1 MFYEETRSSFI
12 AGVIAIVMLS
22 ILVFRCRKRDRDAG
36 RRLLVLVILVLLHTI
51 ELFLCVLIPNRPFL
65 NLETNVSF
73 LDVAL
78 QWLGSALNYIYVL
91 SFPGMFL
98 YLLCFLNGNDRT
110 KLVIWEG
117 AAIFAFYLLVVFAWL
132 SVMCS

>member
-1 MFYEETRSSFI
+1 MFNEETRSSFI
-12 AGVIAIVMLS
+12 AGVIAVVMLS
-22 ILVFRCRKRDRDAG
+22 VLVLRCRRRDRDAG
-36 RRLLVLVILVLLHTI
+36 RHLLVLDILVLLHTI
-51 ELFLCVLIPNRPFL
+51 ELFLSFLIPNRPFL
-65 NLETNVSF
+65 NMETNVSF
-73 LDVAL
+73 WDVAL

-117 AAIFAFYLLVVFAWL
+117 TAIFAFYLLVAFAWL

>member
-1 MFYEETRSSFI
+1 MFYEETISSFI
-12 AGVIAIVMLS
+12 AGVIAVAMLS
-22 ILVFRCRKRDRDAG
+22 ILVLRCRRRDRDAG
-36 RRLLVLVILVLLHTI
+36 RHLLVLDILVLLHTI
-51 ELFLCVLIPNRPFL
+51 ELFLSFLIPNRPFL
-65 NLETNVSF
+65 NMETNVSF
-73 LDVAL
+73 WDVAL

-98 YLLCFLNGNDRT
+98 YQLYFLNKNDRT

-117 AAIFAFYLLVVFAWL
+117 AAIFTFYLLVAFAWL

>member
-12 AGVIAIVMLS
+12 AGVFAIVMLS
-22 ILVFRCRKRDRDAG
+22 ILVFRCRRRDRDAG
-36 RRLLVLVILVLLHTI
+36 RRLLVLDILVLLHTI

-65 NLETNVSF
+65 NMETNVHF
-73 LDVAL
+73 WDVAL
-78 QWLGSALNYIYVL
+78 QWLGSALNIIYVL

-98 YLLCFLNGNDRT
+98 YLLYFLNKNDRT

-117 AAIFAFYLLVVFAWL
+117 AAIFAFYLLVAFAWL

>member
-36 RRLLVLVILVLLHTI
+36 RRLLVLDILVLLHTI

-65 NLETNVSF
+65 NMETNVHF
-73 LDVAL
+73 WDVAL
-78 QWLGSALNYIYVL
+78 QWLGSALNFIYVL

-98 YLLCFLNGNDRT
+98 YLLYFLNKNDRT
-110 KLVIWEG
+110 KPVIWEG
-117 AAIFAFYLLVVFAWL
+117 AAIFAFYLLVAFEWL
-132 SVMCS
+132 TVMCS

>member
-1 MFYEETRSSFI
+1 MFYEETISSFI
-12 AGVIAIVMLS
+12 AGVIAVAMLS
-22 ILVFRCRKRDRDAG
+22 ILVLRCRRRDRDAG
-36 RRLLVLVILVLLHTI
+36 RHLLVLDILVLLHTI
-51 ELFLCVLIPNRPFL
+51 ELFLSFLIPNRPFL
-65 NLETNVSF
+65 NMETNVSF
-73 LDVAL
+73 WDVAL

-98 YLLCFLNGNDRT
+98 YLLYFLNENDRT

-117 AAIFAFYLLVVFAWL
+117 AAIFTFYLLVAFAWL

>member
-1 MFYEETRSSFI
+1 MLYEETISSFI

-36 RRLLVLVILVLLHTI
+36 RRLLVLDILVLLHTI
-51 ELFLCVLIPNRPFL
+51 ELVLSFLIPNRPFL
-65 NLETNVSF
+65 NMESNVGF
-73 LDVAL
+73 RDVAL
-78 QWLGSALNYIYVL
+78 QWLNSALNYIYVL

-98 YLLCFLNGNDRT
+98 YLLYFLNKNDRT

-117 AAIFAFYLLVVFAWL
+117 AAIFAFYLLVAFEWL
-132 SVMCS
+132 TVMCS

>member
-1 MFYEETRSSFI
+1 MSYEETISSFI

-36 RRLLVLVILVLLHTI
+36 RRLLVLDILVLLHTI
-51 ELFLCVLIPNRPFL
+51 ELVLSFLIPNRPFL
-65 NLETNVSF
+65 NMESNVGF
-73 LDVAL
+73 RDVAL
-78 QWLGSALNYIYVL
+78 QWLNSALNYIYVL

-98 YLLCFLNGNDRT
+98 YLLYFLNKNDRT

-117 AAIFAFYLLVVFAWL
+117 AAIFTFYLLVAFAWL

>member
-1 MFYEETRSSFI
+1 MLYEETISSFI

-36 RRLLVLVILVLLHTI
+36 RRLLVLDILVLLHAI
-51 ELFLCVLIPNRPFL
+51 ELFLSFLIPNRPFL
-65 NLETNVSF
+65 NLESNVGF
-73 LDVAL
+73 RDAAL
-78 QWLGSALNYIYVL
+78 QWLNSALNYIYVL

-98 YLLCFLNGNDRT
+98 YLLYFLNKNDRT

-117 AAIFAFYLLVVFAWL
+117 AAIFAFYLLVAFAWL

>member
-1 MFYEETRSSFI
+1 MFYEETKSSFI
-12 AGVIAIVMLS
+12 VGVIAIVMLS

-36 RRLLVLVILVLLHTI
+36 RRLLVLDILVLLHTI

-65 NLETNVSF
+65 NMETNVHF
-73 LDVAL
+73 WDVAL
-78 QWLGSALNYIYVL
+78 QWLGSALNFIYVL
-91 SFPGMFL
+91 SFPGMLL
-98 YLLCFLNGNDRT
+98 YLLYFLNKNDRT

-117 AAIFAFYLLVVFAWL
+117 AAIFTFYLLVAFAWL

>member
-1 MFYEETRSSFI
+1 MFIEETISSFI
-12 AGVIAIVMLS
+12 AGVIAVAMLS
-22 ILVFRCRKRDRDAG
+22 ILVLRCRRRDRDAG
-36 RRLLVLVILVLLHTI
+36 RHLLVLDILVLLHTS
-51 ELFLCVLIPNRPFL
+51 ELFLSFLIPNRPFL
-65 NLETNVSF
+65 NMETNVSF
-73 LDVAL
+73 WDIAL

-98 YLLCFLNGNDRT
+98 YLLYFLNKNDRT

-117 AAIFAFYLLVVFAWL
+117 AAIFTFYLLVAFAWL

>member
-1 MFYEETRSSFI
+1 MFYEETISSFI
-12 AGVIAIVMLS
+12 VGVIAVVMLS
-22 ILVFRCRKRDRDAG
+22 VLVLRCRRRDRDAG
-36 RRLLVLVILVLLHTI
+36 RRLLVLDILVLLHTI
-51 ELFLCVLIPNRPFL
+51 ELFFCVLIPNRFL
-65 NLETNVSF
+65 NMETNVRF
-73 LDVAL
+73 WDVAL

-98 YLLCFLNGNDRT
+98 YLLYFLNENDRT

-117 AAIFAFYLLVVFAWL
+117 AAIFTFYLLVAFAWL

>member
-12 AGVIAIVMLS
+12 AVVIAVAMLS
-22 ILVFRCRKRDRDAG
+22 FLVFRCRKRDRDAG
-36 RRLLVLVILVLLHTI
+36 RRLLVLDILVLLHTI
-51 ELFLCVLIPNRPFL
+51 ELFLIVLIPNRPFL
-65 NLETNVSF
+65 NQETNVTF
-73 LDVAL
+73 LNVAL
-78 QWLGSALNYIYVL
+78 PWLNSALNYIYVL

-98 YLLCFLNGNDRT
+98 YLLYFLNKNDRT

-117 AAIFAFYLLVVFAWL
+117 AAIFAFYLLVAFAWL